1 MIPFYKQSVVKTS
14 TWQGFERLV
23 QRLLILQGFEHTWLV
38 GQSGDGGADVI
49 ATRPSRSG
57 GEDIRW
63 LVQVK
68 KLNRAVS
75 DDIIDE
81 TLAALIR
88 YSANVPLIVSSKG
101 FTAEAHRR
109 REQLVADGINLQFW
123 DLERIEA
130 LGAALPQEPLVFR
143 GPNSLKLRNYQS
155 DAIERIVERFTDKS
169 SNNALVVLATGL
181 GKTVTAGE
189 AVRRIRSGSN
199 RPLRILVLA
208 HTIDLVHQL
217 ERSFWPFMSTTDA
230 SCVISGNEKPGSYED
245 HLPNYAYVFAVRDS
259 VHLAQEN
266 DIFPNEIFD
275 VVVVDECHHLGAEVY
290 ESILD
295 KLRVGQPGGP
305 FLIGLTATPW
315 RPGGESLEHRFDTPV
330 VQVDLPRGL
339 RDGFLANVDYRIF
352 TDNVDWDRLRE
363 VQGERFTP
371 RAINRTLFITNWDDS
386 VIERTN
392 EAWNDLTG
400 NRRGIVFCGTIDHA
414 MTVANKINALGF
426 TKAVAIA
433 SKNLDGKAL
442 NPIERSRILWDFA
455 GGKTGILC
463 AVDILNEGID
473 VPDVN
478 LVVFQRV
485 THSRRIFVQQLG
497 RGLRLKDGKEKVVVL
512 DFVTDIRRFAEGLSL
527 SKALEEEGP
536 RPGQPE
542 TITLPPSLIRGTSK
556 VSFRHATEEDF
567 DSKEFLS
574 QWLRDME
581 NIADAGEDASVLS
594 FPNALT
600 IPRNPENGLD

>member
-1 MIPFYKQSVVKTS
+1 MTSIIPFYKQEVVQTS

-23 QRLLILQGFEHTWLV
+23 ARMLILQGFEHTWLV

-49 ATRPSRSG
+49 ATRPNRSG

-68 KLNRAVS
+68 KLNKPVG
-75 DDIIDE
+75 E
-81 TLAALIR
+81 TVINETIAALMK
-88 YSANVPLIVSSKG
+88 YSAQTPLIVSMKG
-101 FTAEAHRR
+101 FTADAHRR
-109 REQLVADGINLQFW
+109 RDQLMKDGIALQFW
-123 DLERIEA
+123 DLSKIES
-130 LGAALPQEPLVFR
+130 LGESLPKEPFVFQ
-143 GPNSLKLRNYQS
+143 GKSGLKLRDYQKE
-155 DAIERIVERFTDKS
+155 AIERILERFTDKS

-189 AVRRIRSGSN
+189 AVRRIRAGSN
-199 RPLRILVLA
+199 RPLRVLVLA

-217 ERSFWPFMSTTDA
+217 ERSFWPFMSTSDS
-230 SCVISGNEKPGSYED
+230 SCIISGNERPDSFENQ
-245 HLPNYAYVFAVRDS
+245 LPNFAYVFATRDS
-259 VHLAQEN
+259 VHIAQEKE
-266 DIFPNEIFD
+266 IFPNEIFD

-290 ESILD
+290 ESVLD
-295 KLRVGQPGGP
+295 RLRAGKSGGP

-315 RPGGESLEHRFDTPV
+315 RPNGEGLEHRFDSPV

-339 RDGFLANVDYRIF
+339 KDGYLANVDYRIF

-363 VQGERFTP
+363 VQGDRFTP
-371 RAINRTLFITNWDDS
+371 KAINRTLFITDWDDS
-386 VIERTN
+386 VIERTS

-400 NRRGIVFCGTIDHA
+400 NRRGIVFCGSIDHA
-414 MTVANKINALGF
+414 TTVANKINALGF

-433 SKNLDGKAL
+433 SQKADGKAL
-442 NPIERSRILWDFA
+442 SPVERSRILWDFA

-485 THSRRIFVQQLG
+485 THSRRIFIQQLG
-497 RGLRLKDGKEKVVVL
+497 RGLRLKEGKEGVLVL
-512 DFVTDIRRFAEGLSL
+512 DFVTDIRRFAEGISL
-527 SKALEEEGP
+527 GRALDEDGP
-536 RPGQPE
+536 KPGQPE
-542 TITLPPSLIRGTSK
+542 TITLQPGLIRGKSK
-556 VSFRHATEEDF
+556 VTFRRATEEDF
-567 DSKEFLS
+567 DSREFLT

-581 NIADAGEDASVLS
+581 NIAAAGDDASVLT
-594 FPNALT
+594 FPELAS
-600 IPRNPENGLD
+600 IPRS